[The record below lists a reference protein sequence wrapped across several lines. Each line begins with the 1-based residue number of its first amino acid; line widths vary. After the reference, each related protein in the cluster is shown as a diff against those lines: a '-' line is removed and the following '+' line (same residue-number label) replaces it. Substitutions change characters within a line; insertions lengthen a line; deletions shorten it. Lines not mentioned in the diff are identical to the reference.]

1 MNEGAIHIDCSRFG
15 EILHDID
22 RPGTLDPRLV
32 ESALAHA
39 ESCSRCAQ
47 LLTEAESLDFGLQTL
62 AARESNLQ
70 AGPRVE
76 LALLREFRNRHAA
89 IARHSFQWRL
99 AALGTAAVAVLAMGL
114 ALHQRF
120 APRGPIAVVVQPP
133 QTAPATTVSGSSQQ
147 PLAEAH
153 AADIPEY
160 ATGFV
165 SLPYA
170 DDPSTLDDASIV
182 RVVLSRPA
190 LASLGVP
197 VPDTSD
203 TESVPADL
211 ILSEDGTPEAIRL
224 VSQTTSEQ
232 SF

>member
-1 MNEGAIHIDCSRFG
+1 MNEDAIHVDCSRFG
-15 EILHDID
+15 EILHDLD
-22 RPGTLDPRLV
+22 RPGTLDPKMV
-32 ESALAHA
+32 ESALIHA
-39 ESCSRCAQ
+39 ESCSQCGQ
-47 LLTEAESLDFGLQTL
+47 LLTEAESLDFGLQAL
-62 AARESNLQ
+62 AARQSNLE

-76 LALLREFRNRHAA
+76 AALLREFRNRQAA
-89 IARHSFQWRL
+89 SARHRLQWRL
-99 AALGTAAVAVLAMGL
+99 AALGTAAMLVLTAGMVLHHRLTARQNVA
-114 ALHQRF
+114 
-120 APRGPIAVVVQPP
+120 AVEQPSQP
-133 QTAPATTVSGSSQQ
+133 APATTMPVSRQQ
-147 PLAEAH
+147 PLAGSQ
-153 AADIPEY
+153 AADTSEY
-160 ATGFV
+160 AAGFV

-203 TESVPADL
+203 MESVPADL

-224 VSQTTSEQ
+224 VSETTAGQ

>member
-1 MNEGAIHIDCSRFG
+1 MNEDTIHVDCARIG
-15 EILHDID
+15 EIFHDLD
-22 RPGTLDPRLV
+22 RPGALDTKLV

-47 LLTEAESLDFGLQTL
+47 LLSESEWLDFGLKTV

-70 AGPRVE
+70 AAPRVE
-76 LALLREFRNRHAA
+76 LVLLREFRNQHAS
-89 IARHSFQWRL
+89 IDRRRFQWRVVAL
-99 AALGTAAVAVLAMGL
+99 ATAAVLVLAMGL
-114 ALHQRF
+114 VLHQRM
-120 APRGPIAVVVQPP
+120 APKPNVTVAEQPSHSSP
-133 QTAPATTVSGSSQQ
+133 VMNVPASGQR
-147 PLAEAH
+147 PLAEAQ
-153 AADIPEY
+153 AADTSEY

-197 VPDTSD
+197 VTDTSD

-211 ILSEDGTPEAIRL
+211 LLGEDGTPEAIRL
-224 VSQTTSEQ
+224 VSQTTAAQ